1 MKKSINYLKKDMEKQ
16 SYRSKI
22 PFKKWYVK
30 SEASFT
36 FHIPNH
42 YKFILDKPMYWALSN
57 YTDFLTE
64 PLYQR
69 FFSLYRRFDTEYRL
83 TDIFSTINFHLY
95 TSARNPKRNVC
106 PASHLTIFYLNF
118 TTMLLNDCLS
128 NI

>member
-1 MKKSINYLKKDMEKQ
+1 MEKQ

-64 PLYQR
+64 PIYRKQLEIYQR
-69 FFSLYRRFDTEYRL
+69 FF
-83 TDIFSTINFHLY
+83 
-95 TSARNPKRNVC
+95 
-106 PASHLTIFYLNF
+106 
-118 TTMLLNDCLS
+118 
-128 NI
+128 